1 MNETDFLLNEMM
13 TIFIEGMSL
22 QIEKSSVLAVGYA

>member
-22 QIEKSSVLAVGYA
+22 QIEKSCVLAVGYA